1 MDDSNQNLFN
11 ILRIAG
17 PIIFFIVVFAVLYKV
32 AGFSLEKSAAIA
44 GVIAVLD
51 YIALTYVMNK
61 VAK

>member
-32 AGFSLEKSAAIA
+32 ADFSLEKSVAIA
-44 GVIAVLD
+44 GIIAVLD
-51 YIALTYVMNK
+51 YVVLTYVMNK